1 MEIAENFPNIV
12 STGAPAKHKWTS
24 LFHFTSRKHVLF
36 LSLGSLFTIG
46 AGVLVPLLALPLGRI
61 FGAFSRFGEGSL
73 TSTELIY
80 AISAQCVYFLALG
93 IIIWLLQTGHFSFWI
108 AFGEL
113 QAKNARERSFVELLK
128 KDISWFEM
136 RQDGVSALL
145 ARLQAQ
151 IRDLQLATS
160 QPLGCVLQRVVT
172 FATALILALYTSWK
186 LTLVSLASVP
196 LCATVVAVISRKIQP
211 SIQAYEAELTRTSK
225 LIGNCFSCIDAVK
238 YFNGQDVEARQY
250 FAGILSA
257 SRSYRNEALGQAL
270 QIGCVRLMIFGMFVQ
285 GFWYGIYLVET
296 GQLAPGDV
304 VAAFWACLQ
313 STQAVEDILPHI
325 IVLEKGRTSS
335 SALQQLV
342 EKTNRHNITD
352 DTSHTVSPRFC
363 EGDVRIKNVTFAY
376 PSRPECYVLKD
387 SSFFFPAGD
396 TTYVVGRSGSGKS
409 TLSNL
414 LMRFYAPTSGDIFI
428 DGTPLRNLN
437 IDWIRNNI
445 TLVQQQS
452 FLLNETLFK
461 NIAFGS
467 RDYQSISKDKI
478 LACLS
483 FASLDETVRN
493 LPDGLDTMVGDG
505 GSAFSGGQRQRVA
518 IARARL
524 RDTPILILDESTSAL
539 DFTIRST
546 VMDAIRTWR
555 KGKTT
560 IVITHDMSQINDQD
574 FMYVLHRGRVVRKGY
589 KQALKQQ
596 AKETFGS
603 ALAEVFDFENERPQN
618 RTGPTPHDG
627 SGRRKLITTTK
638 PLPPIP
644 NQELNRN
651 FQTFSLSPISPNF
664 HHTLSFQSMTHTEPT
679 VQPLASPSNRYRQA
693 HPYAGMAPI
702 IESIE
707 LNGIYRESKTEPD
720 LSRIPTLTY
729 SSAAGSREFA
739 FEDDKCHKF
748 PRGDI
753 SNKNTEPKHLSIWEI
768 LHTVIPRL
776 TPRGR
781 FFLAAGLVAA
791 LVHAAATPTFAY
803 LFAQLLGAFFFSGD
817 RARMAIQW
825 SLAIIGV
832 SVANGVASFVMH
844 FLLEYCGQA
853 WINCL
858 RNEAV
863 RHILSQPKQWFE
875 KEENKPSNLTMCLD
889 RNAEEMRNLV
899 GRFAG
904 FLFVATVILVMC
916 IVWGIS
922 VCWKL
927 TLVGLACAPIVYA
940 ITRAFERVSSKWE
953 KRLND
958 CGEMVGDIFSETF
971 LDLKTVR
978 ALTLESHF
986 HKKLD
991 GVLMN
996 TRTLGLKK
1004 ACYAGFF
1011 FGLSN
1016 SSIIFVYTLVFYY
1029 GAVLASSLEYSTRD
1043 ILTVFSLLLFSLSN
1057 VNAALEYV
1065 PQISSSRDTACRVL
1079 RLATL
1084 PNNRSPE
1091 DEGKLKTSQPT
1102 PVKFTNVN
1110 FSYPSRP
1117 KNLVLRNL
1125 NLTIPENSC
1134 TTIVG
1139 PSGSGKSTIASLL
1152 TALYPIIPSNG
1163 GSDRG
1168 TISLGGDDIRKI
1180 CIQTLRSLL
1189 SIVPQQPTLFPAS
1202 IRANI
1207 TYGLDRSSPLSTME
1221 NIRSTAQAAGI
1232 DEFIMSLPEG
1242 YDTVIGDGGLSM
1254 SGGQAQRVVIA
1265 RALVRRPRILIL
1277 DEATA
1282 NLDAHSVEQIRRT
1295 VRGLLVGG
1303 NGGQQLTVIIITHA
1317 VEMMEIADKVVV
1329 IDKGYVVE
1337 EGPFLE
1343 LMARKG
1349 GELRRLVT
1357 LNGRDGDECQKC

>member
-1 MEIAENFPNIV
+1 MEIAENSPNVV
-12 STGAPAKHKWTS
+12 STGAPAPKPKWTS
-24 LFHFTSRKHVLF
+24 LFHFTSRKHVIFLLF
-36 LSLGSLFTIG
+36 GSLFTIG
-46 AGVLVPLLALPLGRI
+46 AGVLVPLLAVLLGRV
-61 FGAFSRFGEGSL
+61 FGAFARFGEGSL
-73 TSTELIY
+73 TPTELIH

-93 IIIWLLQTGHFSFWI
+93 ILIWLLQTGHFSFWM

-113 QAKNARERSFVELLK
+113 QAKSARERSFIELLK
-128 KDISWFEM
+128 KDIPWFEM
-136 RQDGVSALL
+136 RQEGVSALL
-145 ARLQAQ
+145 PRLQVQ
-151 IRDLQLATS
+151 IQDLQLATS

-196 LCATVVAVISRKIQP
+196 ICAAVVAVISRKIQP
-211 SIQAYEAELTRTSK
+211 CIQAYEAELTRISK
-225 LIGNCFSCIDAVK
+225 LISNCFSCIDAVK
-238 YFNGQDVEARQY
+238 YFNGQNLEVRQY
-250 FAGILSA
+250 STGILSA
-257 SRSYRNEALGQAL
+257 SRSYRNEAFGQAL

-285 GFWYGIYLVET
+285 GFWYGISLVET
-296 GQLAPGDV
+296 GQLTPGDV
-304 VAAFWACLQ
+304 VATFWACLQ

-342 EKTNRHNITD
+342 EKINRVNITD
-352 DTSHTVSPRFC
+352 DASHTVSPRFC
-363 EGDVRIKNVTFAY
+363 EGDICIKNVTFAY
-376 PSRPECYVLKD
+376 PSRPDCYVLKN

-396 TTYVVGRSGSGKS
+396 TTYIVGRSGSGKS

-414 LMRFYAPTSGDIFI
+414 LMRFYAPTSGGIFI
-428 DGTPLRNLN
+428 DGTPLQNLH

-452 FLLNETLFK
+452 FLFNETLIK

-467 RDYQSISKDKI
+467 RDYQTITEDKI
-478 LACLS
+478 LACLR
-483 FASLDETVRN
+483 FASLDEMVRN
-493 LPDGLDTMVGDG
+493 LPDGLDTIVGVG

-524 RDTPILILDESTSAL
+524 RDTPILILDETTSAL
-539 DFTIRST
+539 DFTSRST
-546 VMDAIRTWR
+546 VMDAIRAWR

-574 FMYVLHRGRVVRKGY
+574 FMYVLHQGQVVRKGY
-589 KQALKQQ
+589 KQALEQQ

-603 ALAEVFDFENERPQN
+603 ALAEVFDFENERSRN
-618 RTGPTPHDG
+618 RTRHMAQRG
-627 SGRRKLITTTK
+627 SRRRKLKTTTK
-638 PLPPIP
+638 PLPPVP
-644 NQELNRN
+644 NQELNLT

-664 HHTLSFQSMTHTEPT
+664 HHSLSFQSMTHTEQT
-679 VQPLASPSNRYRQA
+679 VQPLGSPSDRYRQT
-693 HPYAGMAPI
+693 HPRTGMAPI

-707 LNGIYRESKTEPD
+707 LNGIYRESKPDTD
-720 LSRIPTLTY
+720 LSLIQTLTCT
-729 SSAAGSREFA
+729 SAAGSREFA
-739 FEDDKCHKF
+739 FGDDKWPKF
-748 PRGDI
+748 PGADN
-753 SNKNTEPKHLSIWEI
+753 SNENTDPKRWPMLEI
-768 LHTVIPRL
+768 LRTVIPCL
-776 TPRGR
+776 TLRCR
-781 FFLAAGLVAA
+781 FFLAAGFVAA
-791 LVHAAATPTFAY
+791 LVHAAATPVFAY
-803 LFAQLLGAFFFSGD
+803 LFAQLLGAFFLAGD
-817 RARMAIQW
+817 RVRMAVQW
-825 SLAIIGV
+825 SLEIIGV

-863 RHILSQPKQWFE
+863 RRILSQPKEWFE

-904 FLFVATVILVMC
+904 FLFVATVTMVMC
-916 IVWGIS
+916 IAWGIS

-927 TLVGLACAPIVYA
+927 TLVGIACAPIVYS

-953 KRLND
+953 KTCND
-958 CGEMVGDIFSETF
+958 SVAMVGDIFSETF

-996 TRTLGLKK
+996 TLTLGLKR
-1004 ACYAGFF
+1004 ACFSGFF
-1011 FGLSN
+1011 FGLTS

-1029 GAVLASSLEYSTRD
+1029 GAVLASSLEYSTKD

-1084 PNNRSPE
+1084 PNNGSHE
-1091 DEGKLKTSQPT
+1091 DEGTLKTSQPA
-1102 PVKFTNVN
+1102 PLKFTNVN

-1117 KNLVLRNL
+1117 KKLVLRNL
-1125 NLTIPENSC
+1125 NLTIAENSC
-1134 TTIVG
+1134 TAIVG

-1152 TALYPIIPSNG
+1152 TALYPITSSNVG
-1163 GSDRG
+1163 GGGGTS
-1168 TISLGGDDIRKI
+1168 TISLGGDDIRNL
-1180 CIQTLRSLL
+1180 CTQTLRSLL
-1189 SIVPQQPTLFPAS
+1189 SIVPQQPTLFSSS

-1207 TYGLDRSSPLSTME
+1207 TYGLDGSSPLSTME
-1221 NIRSTAQAAGI
+1221 NIRSAAQAAGI

-1242 YDTVIGDGGLSM
+1242 YDTIIGDGGLSM

-1277 DEATA
+1277 DEATS

-1295 VRGLLVGG
+1295 VKGLLMGS
-1303 NGGQQLTVIIITHA
+1303 NSGQGLTVIIITHA
-1317 VEMMEIADKVVV
+1317 VEMMEIADKIVVV
-1329 IDKGYVVE
+1329 DKGCVVE

-1357 LNGRDGDECQKC
+1357 LDGRGRDGL

>member
-1 MEIAENFPNIV
+1 M
-12 STGAPAKHKWTS
+12 
-24 LFHFTSRKHVLF
+24 
-36 LSLGSLFTIG
+36 
-46 AGVLVPLLALPLGRI
+46 
-61 FGAFSRFGEGSL
+61 
-73 TSTELIY
+73 
-80 AISAQCVYFLALG
+80 
-93 IIIWLLQTGHFSFWI
+93 

-136 RQDGVSALL
+136 RQDGVSALVP
-145 ARLQAQ
+145 RLQAQ

-160 QPLGCVLQRVVT
+160 QPLGYVLQKVVT
-172 FATALILALYTSWK
+172 FATALSLALYTSWK

-196 LCATVVAVISRKIQP
+196 ICATVVVVISRKIQP

-225 LIGNCFSCIDAVK
+225 LIINCFSCIDAVK
-238 YFNGQDVEARQY
+238 YFNGQNVEARQY
-250 FAGILSA
+250 SAGILSA
-257 SRSYRNEALGQAL
+257 SRLFRNEAIGQAL
-270 QIGCVRLMIFGMFVQ
+270 QIGCVRLMVFGMFVQ
-285 GFWYGIYLVET
+285 GFWYGVFLVET
-296 GQLAPGDV
+296 GQLTPGDV

-335 SALQQLV
+335 SALQQLMKEV
-342 EKTNRHNITD
+342 SGHSITD
-352 DTSHTVSPRFC
+352 DTSHGLCPRFC
-363 EGDVRIKNVTFAY
+363 EGDIRFKNVTFAY
-376 PSRPECYVLKD
+376 PSRPDCYALKD

-396 TTYVVGRSGSGKS
+396 TTYIVGRSGSGKS

-428 DGTPLRNLN
+428 DGTPLGNLN
-437 IDWIRNNI
+437 IDWVRNNI

-452 FLLNETLFK
+452 FLFNETLFK
-461 NIAFGS
+461 NVAFGS
-467 RDYQSISKDKI
+467 GDYQSISKDKM

-483 FASLDETVRN
+483 FASLDEMVRN
-493 LPDGLDTMVGDG
+493 LPDGLDTIVGVG
-505 GSAFSGGQRQRVA
+505 GSEFSGGQRQKVA

-524 RDTPILILDESTSAL
+524 RDTPILILDEPTSAL
-539 DFTIRST
+539 DFTSRST
-546 VMDAIRTWR
+546 VMNAIRTWR

-574 FMYVLHRGRVVRKGY
+574 FIYVLHRGQVVRKGY
-589 KQALKQQ
+589 KQALEQQ
-596 AKETFGS
+596 VKEPFGS
-603 ALAEVFDFENERPQN
+603 ALTEVFDFENELPQN
-618 RTGPTPHDG
+618 RTAYTAQGV
-627 SGRRKLITTTK
+627 SRRTKLKTATK

-644 NQELNRN
+644 NQELNRT
-651 FQTFSLSPISPNF
+651 FQTSSLSPISPNF
-664 HHTLSFQSMTHTEPT
+664 HHTLSFQSMAHTEHT
-679 VQPLASPSNRYRQA
+679 VQPLVSSSDGYRQA
-693 HPYAGMAPI
+693 HPHTGMAPI

-720 LSRIPTLTY
+720 LGRIPTLMC
-729 SSAAGSREFA
+729 SSATGSKEFA
-739 FEDDKCHKF
+739 FEDGKWPEF
-748 PRGDI
+748 PGGDN
-753 SNKNTEPKHLSIWEI
+753 SNKNTERKQSSIWEL

-776 TPRGR
+776 TPRYR
-781 FFLAAGLVAA
+781 FFLAAGFVAA

-803 LFAQLLGAFFFSGD
+803 LFAQLLGAFFLPGD
-817 RARMAIQW
+817 HARMAIQW

-832 SVANGVASFVMH
+832 SVTNGVASFVMH
-844 FLLEYCGQA
+844 FLLEHCGQA

-863 RHILSQPKQWFE
+863 RRILSQPKEWFE
-875 KEENKPSNLTMCLD
+875 KKENKPSNLTMCLD

-904 FLFVATVILVMC
+904 FLFVATVVMVIC

-922 VCWKL
+922 TCWKL

-953 KRLND
+953 KRCND
-958 CGEMVGDIFSETF
+958 SREMVGDIFSETF

-978 ALTLESHF
+978 ALTLEPHF

-996 TRTLGLKK
+996 TLTLGLKK

-1029 GAVLASSLEYSTRD
+1029 GAVLASSLEYSTQD

-1065 PQISSSRDTACRVL
+1065 PQLSSSRDTGCRVL
-1079 RLATL
+1079 HLATL
-1084 PNNRSPE
+1084 PNNGSHE
-1091 DEGKLKTSQPT
+1091 DKGKLKPSQPT
-1102 PVKFTNVN
+1102 PLKFTNVD

-1117 KNLVLRNL
+1117 KKRVLRNL
-1125 NLTIPENSC
+1125 NLTIEENSC
-1134 TTIVG
+1134 TAIVG
-1139 PSGSGKSTIASLL
+1139 PSGSGKSTVASLL
-1152 TALYPIIPSNG
+1152 TALYSITSPNG
-1163 GSDRG
+1163 GSDPG
-1168 TISLGGDDIRKI
+1168 TISLGGDDIRNI
-1180 CIQTLRSLL
+1180 CTQTLRSLL
-1189 SIVPQQPTLFPAS
+1189 SIVPQQPTLFPSS
-1202 IRANI
+1202 IRENI
-1207 TYGLDRSSPLSTME
+1207 TYGLDHSSPLNTME
-1221 NIRSTAQAAGI
+1221 NIRSSARAAGI
-1232 DEFIMSLPEG
+1232 DEFIMSLPKG
-1242 YDTVIGDGGLSM
+1242 YDTVIGDGGLSI

-1277 DEATA
+1277 DEATS

-1295 VRGLLVGG
+1295 VKGLLMGS
-1303 NGGQQLTVIIITHA
+1303 NGRQRLTVIIITHA
-1317 VEMMEIADKVVV
+1317 VEMMEIADKIVV
-1329 IDKGYVVE
+1329 IDKGCVVE
-1337 EGPFLE
+1337 EGPFLK
-1343 LMARKG
+1343 LMSRKR

-1357 LNGRDGDECQKC
+1357 LDGRDGDDCQKC